1 MRDLFMERLTA
12 YLFAGISIASSAL
25 MIHHFEYNIA
35 VAVFGGV
42 AVFGAL
48 ASYLTFKEIKEQ

>member
-1 MRDLFMERLTA
+1 MKNLVIERLTA
-12 YLFAGISIASSAL
+12 YLFALISVASMAL
-25 MIHHFEYNIA
+25 MIKHFDYNIA

-48 ASYLTFKEIKEQ
+48 ASYLTFEELKDQ